1 MAQATTRRT
10 SSPRMV
16 ALGSFIGTTIE
27 WYDFF
32 LYGSA
37 AALVF
42 GPLFFPSVSPALGLI
57 AAFSTYAVGFLARP
71 LGALVGGHVGDRI
84 GRKAMLVASLLIA
97 GGATALVG
105 VLPTYAGIG
114 VGAPLLLVLLRL
126 AQGFGVGGEWG
137 GAALVSVE
145 SAPARRRGF
154 YGSFTQIGVSAGML
168 MAAGA
173 FTLGQTML
181 TREQFLSWGWR
192 VPFLASGLLVIVG
205 LLIRVKMSEPESF
218 TRMKQDNKLPERPLV
233 EVMRTQ
239 RRPVWLTTGMRL
251 SQNALYYLYT
261 TFGIAYIARSADDTV
276 GLRAVLV
283 ASAISLATVPAWAWL
298 SDRWGRRPLYLFG
311 TVASAMFIAPFFL
324 LADTGNPV
332 LITLG
337 MVAGINLFHD
347 AMYGPQAAFFAELF
361 PTNVRYSGAS
371 MGYQFG
377 SVLSGGLA
385 PLIASSL
392 LAAGGGKPWLV
403 VGYCLVLS
411 VITGVCAYLAPETFR
426 ASTDSTDYAAV
437 APAAATTR
445 TIEIGELR

>member
-10 SSPRMV
+10 PSARMV

-42 GPLFFPSVSPALGLI
+42 GPLFYPGADPSLGLI
-57 AAFSTYAVGFLARP
+57 AAFGTYAVGFLARP

-84 GRKAMLVASLLIA
+84 GRKAMLVASLLIM
-97 GGATALVG
+97 GCATALVG
-105 VLPTYAGIG
+105 LLPTYASIG
-114 VGAPLLLVLLRL
+114 VAAPVLLVFLRL

-145 SAPARRRGF
+145 SAPSGRRGF

-173 FTLGQTML
+173 FTLGRTLL
-181 TREQFLSWGWR
+181 TAEQFLSWGWR
-192 VPFLASGLLVIVG
+192 VPFLASGALVAVG
-205 LLIRVKMSEPESF
+205 LLIRAKLAEPESF
-218 TRMKQDNKLPERPLV
+218 VRMKQENRLPERPLA
-233 EVMRTQ
+233 ELMRTQ
-239 RRPVWLTTGMRL
+239 RRPVWLTAGMRL

-261 TFGIAYIARSADDTV
+261 TFGIAYIARSADDEV

-283 ASAISLATVPAWAWL
+283 ASALSLVTVPAWAWL
-298 SDRWGRRPLYLFG
+298 SDRYGRRPLYLFG
-311 TVASAMFIAPFFL
+311 TVTSAVFIAPFFL
-324 LADTGNPV
+324 LADTGNPLLV
-332 LITLG
+332 TVG
-337 MVAGINLFHD
+337 MVVGINLFHD
-347 AMYGPQAAFFAELF
+347 AMYGPQAAFFAEMF
-361 PTNVRYSGAS
+361 PAGVRYSGAS

-392 LAAGGGKPWLV
+392 LVANNGRPWLV

-426 ASTDSTDYAAV
+426 TSTEHPAV
-437 APAAATTR
+437 AAGPRDR
-445 TIEIGELR
+445 TSEMGELR

>member
-10 SSPRMV
+10 PSARMV

-42 GPLFFPSVSPALGLI
+42 GPLFYPGADPSLGLI
-57 AAFSTYAVGFLARP
+57 AAFGTYAVGFLARP

-84 GRKAMLVASLLIA
+84 GRKAMLVASLLIM
-97 GGATALVG
+97 GCATALVG
-105 VLPTYAGIG
+105 LLPTYASIG
-114 VGAPLLLVLLRL
+114 VAAPVLLVFLRL

-145 SAPARRRGF
+145 SAPSGRRGF

-173 FTLGQTML
+173 FTLGRTLL
-181 TREQFLSWGWR
+181 TTEQFLSWGWR
-192 VPFLASGLLVIVG
+192 VPFLASGALVAVG
-205 LLIRVKMSEPESF
+205 LLIRAKLAEPESF
-218 TRMKQDNKLPERPLV
+218 VRMKQENRLPERPLA
-233 EVMRTQ
+233 ELMRTQ
-239 RRPVWLTTGMRL
+239 RRPVWLTAGMRL

-261 TFGIAYIARSADDTV
+261 TFGIAYIARSADDEV

-283 ASAISLATVPAWAWL
+283 ASALSLVTVPVWAWL
-298 SDRWGRRPLYLFG
+298 SDRYGRRPLYLFG
-311 TVASAMFIAPFFL
+311 TVTSAVFIAPFFL
-324 LADTGNPV
+324 LADTGNPLLV
-332 LITLG
+332 TVG
-337 MVAGINLFHD
+337 MVVGINLFHD
-347 AMYGPQAAFFAELF
+347 AMYGPQAAFFAEMF
-361 PTNVRYSGAS
+361 PAGVRYSGAS

-392 LAAGGGKPWLV
+392 LVANNGRPWLV

-426 ASTDSTDYAAV
+426 TSTEHPAV
-437 APAAATTR
+437 AAGPRDR
-445 TIEIGELR
+445 TSEMGELR

>member
-1 MAQATTRRT
+1 
-10 SSPRMV
+10 MV

-42 GPLFFPSVSPALGLI
+42 GPLFYPGADPSLGLI
-57 AAFSTYAVGFLARP
+57 AAFGTYAVGFLARP

-84 GRKAMLVASLLIA
+84 GRKAMLVASLLIM
-97 GGATALVG
+97 GCATALVG
-105 VLPTYAGIG
+105 LLPTYASIG
-114 VGAPLLLVLLRL
+114 VAAPVLLVFLRL

-145 SAPARRRGF
+145 SAPSGRRGF

-173 FTLGQTML
+173 FTLGRTLL
-181 TREQFLSWGWR
+181 TAEQFLSWGWR
-192 VPFLASGLLVIVG
+192 VPFLASGALVAVG
-205 LLIRVKMSEPESF
+205 LLIRAKLAEPESF
-218 TRMKQDNKLPERPLV
+218 VRMKQENRLPERPLA
-233 EVMRTQ
+233 ELMRTQ
-239 RRPVWLTTGMRL
+239 RRPVWLTAGMRL

-261 TFGIAYIARSADDTV
+261 TFGIAYIARSADDEV

-283 ASAISLATVPAWAWL
+283 ASALSLVTVPAWAWL
-298 SDRWGRRPLYLFG
+298 SDRYGRRPLYLFG
-311 TVASAMFIAPFFL
+311 TVTSAVFIAPFFL
-324 LADTGNPV
+324 LADTGNPLLV
-332 LITLG
+332 TVG
-337 MVAGINLFHD
+337 MVVGINLFHD
-347 AMYGPQAAFFAELF
+347 AMYGPQAAFFAEMF
-361 PTNVRYSGAS
+361 PAGVRYSGAS

-392 LAAGGGKPWLV
+392 LVANNGRPWLV

-426 ASTDSTDYAAV
+426 TSTEHPAV
-437 APAAATTR
+437 AAGPRDR
-445 TIEIGELR
+445 TSEMGELR

>member
-1 MAQATTRRT
+1 
-10 SSPRMV
+10 MV

-42 GPLFFPSVSPALGLI
+42 GPLFYPGADPSLGLI
-57 AAFSTYAVGFLARP
+57 AAFGTYAVGFLARP

-84 GRKAMLVASLLIA
+84 GRKAMLVASLLIM
-97 GGATALVG
+97 GCATALVG
-105 VLPTYAGIG
+105 LLPTYASIG
-114 VGAPLLLVLLRL
+114 VAAPVLLVFLRL

-145 SAPARRRGF
+145 SAPSGRRGF

-173 FTLGQTML
+173 FTLGRTLL
-181 TREQFLSWGWR
+181 TTEQFLSWGWR
-192 VPFLASGLLVIVG
+192 VPFLASGALVAVG
-205 LLIRVKMSEPESF
+205 LLIRAKLAEPESF
-218 TRMKQDNKLPERPLV
+218 VRMKQENRLPERPLA
-233 EVMRTQ
+233 ELMRTQ
-239 RRPVWLTTGMRL
+239 RRPVWLTAGMRL

-261 TFGIAYIARSADDTV
+261 TFGIAYIARSADDEV

-283 ASAISLATVPAWAWL
+283 ASALSLVTVPAWAWL
-298 SDRWGRRPLYLFG
+298 SDRYGRRPLYLFG
-311 TVASAMFIAPFFL
+311 TVTSAVFIAPFFL
-324 LADTGNPV
+324 LADTGNPLLV
-332 LITLG
+332 TVG
-337 MVAGINLFHD
+337 MVVGINLFHD
-347 AMYGPQAAFFAELF
+347 AMYGPQAAFFAEMF
-361 PTNVRYSGAS
+361 PAGVRYSGAS

-392 LAAGGGKPWLV
+392 LVANNGRPWLV

-426 ASTDSTDYAAV
+426 TSTEHPAV
-437 APAAATTR
+437 AAGPRDR
-445 TIEIGELR
+445 TSEMGELR

>member
-10 SSPRMV
+10 PSARMV

-42 GPLFFPSVSPALGLI
+42 GPLFYPGVSPALGLI
-57 AAFSTYAVGFLARP
+57 AAFGTYAVGFLARP
-71 LGALVGGHVGDRI
+71 LGALVGGHFGDRI
-84 GRKAMLVASLLIA
+84 GRKAMLVASLLIM
-97 GGATALVG
+97 GFATTLVG
-105 VLPTYAGIG
+105 LLPTYASIG
-114 VGAPLLLVLLRL
+114 VAAPLLLVFLRL

-145 SAPARRRGF
+145 SAPAGKRGF

-173 FTLGQTML
+173 FTLGRTLL
-181 TREQFLSWGWR
+181 TTEQFLAWGWR
-192 VPFLASGLLVIVG
+192 VPFLASGVLVAVG
-205 LLIRVKMSEPESF
+205 LLIRAKLAEPESF
-218 TRMKQDNKLPERPLV
+218 ARMKAENRLPERPLA
-233 EVMRTQ
+233 ELMRTQ
-239 RRPVWLTTGMRL
+239 RRPVWLTAGMRL

-261 TFGIAYIARSADDTV
+261 TFGIAYIARSASDEV

-283 ASAISLATVPAWAWL
+283 ASALSLATVPAWAWL

-311 TVASAMFIAPFFL
+311 TIASAVFIAPFFL
-324 LADTGNPV
+324 LADNGNPV
-332 LITLG
+332 LITLA
-337 MVAGINLFHD
+337 MVVGINLFHD

-361 PTNVRYSGAS
+361 PPGVRYSGAS
-371 MGYQFG
+371 IGYQFG

-392 LAAGGGKPWLV
+392 LVANNGRPWLV
-403 VGYCLVLS
+403 VGYCLLLS
-411 VITGVCAYLAPETFR
+411 VITGICAYLAPETFR
-426 ASTDSTDYAAV
+426 RSTED
-437 APAAATTR
+437 PAHNR
-445 TIEIGELR
+445 TIEMGELR

>member
-10 SSPRMV
+10 PSARMV

-42 GPLFFPSVSPALGLI
+42 GPLFYPGADPSLGLI
-57 AAFSTYAVGFLARP
+57 AAFGTYAVGFLARP

-84 GRKAMLVASLLIA
+84 GRKAMLVASLLIM
-97 GGATALVG
+97 GCATALVG
-105 VLPTYAGIG
+105 LLPTYASIG
-114 VGAPLLLVLLRL
+114 VAAPVLLVFLRL

-145 SAPARRRGF
+145 SAPSGRRGF

-173 FTLGQTML
+173 FTLGRTLL
-181 TREQFLSWGWR
+181 TTEQFLSWGWR
-192 VPFLASGLLVIVG
+192 VPFLASGALVAVG
-205 LLIRVKMSEPESF
+205 LLIRAKLAEPESF
-218 TRMKQDNKLPERPLV
+218 VRMKQENRLPERPLA
-233 EVMRTQ
+233 ELMRTQ
-239 RRPVWLTTGMRL
+239 RRPVWLTAGMRL

-261 TFGIAYIARSADDTV
+261 TFGIAYIARSADDEV

-283 ASAISLATVPAWAWL
+283 ASALSLVTVPAWAWL
-298 SDRWGRRPLYLFG
+298 SDRYGRRPLYLFG
-311 TVASAMFIAPFFL
+311 TVTSAVFIAPFFL
-324 LADTGNPV
+324 LADTGNPLLV
-332 LITLG
+332 TVG
-337 MVAGINLFHD
+337 MVVGINLFHD
-347 AMYGPQAAFFAELF
+347 AMYGPQAAFFAEMF
-361 PTNVRYSGAS
+361 PAGVRYSGAS

-392 LAAGGGKPWLV
+392 LVANNGRPWLV

-426 ASTDSTDYAAV
+426 TSTEHPAV
-437 APAAATTR
+437 AAGPRDR
-445 TIEIGELR
+445 TSEMGELR

>member
-10 SSPRMV
+10 PSARMV

-42 GPLFFPSVSPALGLI
+42 GPLFYPGADPSLGLI
-57 AAFSTYAVGFLARP
+57 AAFGTYAVGFLARP

-84 GRKAMLVASLLIA
+84 GRKAMLVASLLIM
-97 GGATALVG
+97 GCATALVG
-105 VLPTYAGIG
+105 LLPTYASIG
-114 VGAPLLLVLLRL
+114 VAAPVLLVFLRL

-145 SAPARRRGF
+145 SAPSGRRGF

-173 FTLGQTML
+173 FTLGRTLL
-181 TREQFLSWGWR
+181 TTEQFLSWGWR
-192 VPFLASGLLVIVG
+192 VPFLASGAIVAVG
-205 LLIRVKMSEPESF
+205 LLIRAKLAEPESF
-218 TRMKQDNKLPERPLV
+218 VRMKQENRLPERPLA
-233 EVMRTQ
+233 ELMRTQ
-239 RRPVWLTTGMRL
+239 RRPVWLTAGMRL

-261 TFGIAYIARSADDTV
+261 TFGIAYIARSADDEV

-283 ASAISLATVPAWAWL
+283 ASALSLVTVPAWAWL
-298 SDRWGRRPLYLFG
+298 SDRYGRRPLYLFG
-311 TVASAMFIAPFFL
+311 TVTSAVFIAPFFL
-324 LADTGNPV
+324 LADTGNPLLV
-332 LITLG
+332 TVG
-337 MVAGINLFHD
+337 MVVGINLFHD
-347 AMYGPQAAFFAELF
+347 AMYGPQAAFFAEMF
-361 PTNVRYSGAS
+361 PAGVRYSGAS

-392 LAAGGGKPWLV
+392 LVANNGRPWLV

-426 ASTDSTDYAAV
+426 TSTEHPAV
-437 APAAATTR
+437 AAGPRDR
-445 TIEIGELR
+445 TSEMGELR